1 MESDVAVCCARFV
14 RLRCA
19 DAGSATMESATANAA
34 AEMTTFLNTRPPGH
48 RKLMLSGGR
57 EGSYDAE
64 WFSVCA
70 KDSKRLRYAGLRRL
84 RRHVWQPVLSRELDT
99 TVSSL
104 SLS

>member
-1 MESDVAVCCARFV
+1 MAIDAPVCCGRFV

-34 AEMTTFLNTRPPGH
+34 AEMTIFLNTRPPGH

-64 WFSVCA
+64 RFSLTTKEA
-70 KDSKRLRYAGLRRL
+70 KRLQRAGLRRSS
-84 RRHVWQPVLSRELDT
+84 RDARQPVLSRELDT
-99 TVSSL
+99 RVSSL